1 MTKTVIIV
9 DIATSGA
16 KGIAQHMAKY
26 VINVVVR
33 TTLRQ
38 CAKADPVRDQKVKG
52 QIGPMGKNVPIN
64 VGCMKSMMIVMMRMT
79 GILRT
84 SQTRSSHYFMLR
96 DPIEILAL
104 GTD

>member
-26 VINVVVR
+26 AINVVVR

-38 CAKADPVRDQKVKG
+38 CAKADPVRDQKVKRSDRTN
-52 QIGPMGKNVPIN
+52 GKKMLPTD
-64 VGCMKSMMIVMMRMT
+64 VMM
-79 GILRT
+79 
-84 SQTRSSHYFMLR
+84 H
-96 DPIEILAL
+96 EIH
-104 GTD
+104 G